1 MFCGYCGAQV
11 SEGTKYC
18 PSCGAPINNAGNAAQ
33 NQNSTPTP
41 PPPYSPRYDIQEN
54 GKTWAEIKRIGCI
67 YGEDGK
73 RYGISW
79 MKVLLYFSFFATA
92 IVNFIS
98 AISLFT
104 GLTYGA
110 DLPYIRLNF
119 PELRVLDII
128 YGFFALILAA
138 GAIFVRFRISGLKRD
153 AMKWYM
159 ILFISGLII
168 GYIYLVAYAVIAG
181 VSPAEVIADEIGSD
195 TTSIVIF
202 VINYCVYFKNRK
214 CVFVN

>member
-11 SEGTKYC
+11 SEGAKYC
-18 PSCGAPINNAGNAAQ
+18 PSCGAPINNAGNTAQ
-33 NQNSTPTP
+33 SQNSIPTP
-41 PPPYSPRYDIQEN
+41 PYTPRDIPEN

-79 MKVLLYFSFFATA
+79 MKVLLYFTFFATA
-92 IVNFIS
+92 IVNFFS
-98 AISLFT
+98 AIWLFT
-104 GLTYGA
+104 GFTYGE

-119 PELRVLDII
+119 PELRALDIV
-128 YGFFALILAA
+128 YGVFALILAA
-138 GAIFVRFRISGLKRD
+138 GAVFVRFRISGLKRD

-168 GYIYLVAYAVIAG
+168 GYIYLCVYAAIVG